1 MNLVEAIQTQDTLT
15 ENGMTTNSTTL
26 NECVNL
32 FFQVGALRGQ
42 DKQRLISKFSK
53 AFTEDSLTAMKILFW
68 ARDVRGGA
76 GERQIFRD
84 IITWLAET
92 HPTTLKKNVHLISEY
107 GRWDDFLT
115 LVTSKTCWEVAL
127 ECVRLGLLNEDGL
140 CAKWMPRKGVKAN
153 IIRKYLGVTPKQYR
167 KLLVRLTNV
176 VETPMCS
183 KDWSSID
190 YSKLPSL
197 ASSRYQRAFL
207 KNDTKRYEE
216 FKLALEN
223 GETTVN
229 AGALYPYDVV
239 KSLQFNGDNTV
250 SQAQW
255 ESLPNYMEDSTD
267 RILPIVDVSGSMGCS
282 AGNNPNLTCMDV
294 AVSLGLYISERNE
307 GVFKDTFL
315 TFSSNPSL
323 QVLNGPLVDRLSQL
337 KSADWAMSTD
347 LQQAFKL
354 ILNQAVKHDV
364 PLEEMPTKL
373 LILSDMEFDEATS
386 SHWDPV
392 SDWNPTAQQM
402 IKGMYEKAGYEMPDI
417 VYWNIQSRNDNCPT
431 RFDETGT
438 ALVSGFS
445 PSIMRSILSCK
456 NITPYEVMMETID
469 SPRYEAITI

>member
-127 ECVRLGLLNEDGL
+127 ECIRLGLLNEDGL

-239 KSLQFNGDNTV
+239 KSIQFNGDNTV

-315 TFSSNPSL
+315 TFSSNPTL

-337 KSADWAMSTD
+337 KCADWAMSTD
-347 LQQAFKL
+347 LQKAFKL
-354 ILNQAVKHDV
+354 ILNQAVKHNV
-364 PLEEMPTKL
+364 PVEEMPTKL
-373 LILSDMEFDEATS
+373 LILSDMEFNEATS
-386 SHWDPV
+386 SNWDRV
-392 SDWNPTAQQM
+392 SEWNPTAQQM
-402 IKGMYEKAGYEMPDI
+402 IKGMYEEAGYEMPDI

-469 SPRYEAITI
+469 SPRYEAITV

>member
-183 KDWSSID
+183 KDWASID

-315 TFSSNPSL
+315 TFSSNPTL

-337 KSADWAMSTD
+337 KCADWAMSTD
-347 LQQAFKL
+347 LQKAFKL
-354 ILNQAVKHDV
+354 ILNQAVKHNV
-364 PLEEMPTKL
+364 PVEEMPTKL
-373 LILSDMEFDEATS
+373 LILSDMEFNEATS
-386 SHWDPV
+386 SNWDRV
-392 SDWNPTAQQM
+392 SEWNPTAQQM
-402 IKGMYEKAGYEMPDI
+402 IKGMYEEAGYEMPDI

>member
-315 TFSSNPSL
+315 TFSSNPTL

-337 KSADWAMSTD
+337 KCADWAMSTD
-347 LQQAFKL
+347 LQKAFKL
-354 ILNQAVKHDV
+354 ILNQAVKHNV
-364 PLEEMPTKL
+364 PVEEMPTKL
-373 LILSDMEFDEATS
+373 LILSDMEFNEATS
-386 SHWDPV
+386 SNWDRV
-392 SDWNPTAQQM
+392 SEWNPTAQQM
-402 IKGMYEKAGYEMPDI
+402 IKGMYEEAGYEMPDI

>member
-107 GRWDDFLT
+107 GRWDDILT
-115 LVTSKTCWEVAL
+115 LAKSTTCWEVAL
-127 ECVRLGLLNEDGL
+127 ECVRLALLNEDGL

-282 AGNNPNLTCMDV
+282 AGNNSNLTCMDV

-347 LQQAFKL
+347 LQKAFKL

-364 PLEEMPTKL
+364 PVEEMPTKL
-373 LILSDMEFDEATS
+373 LILSDMEFNEATS
-386 SHWDPV
+386 SNWDRV
-392 SDWNPTAQQM
+392 SKWNPSAQQM
-402 IKGMYEKAGYEMPDI
+402 IKGMYEEAGYEMPDI

-469 SPRYEAITI
+469 SPRYEAITV

>member
-183 KDWSSID
+183 KDWSSIE

-216 FKLALEN
+216 FKLALEK

-267 RILPIVDVSGSMGCS
+267 RILPIVDVSGSMTCS
-282 AGNNPNLTCMDV
+282 AGNNPNLTCLDV

-364 PLEEMPTKL
+364 PVEEMPTKL

-392 SDWNPTAQQM
+392 SEWNPTAQQM
-402 IKGMYEKAGYEMPDI
+402 IKGMYEEAGYQMPDI

-431 RFDETGT
+431 RFDESGT

-469 SPRYEAITI
+469 SPRYEAITV

>member
-107 GRWDDFLT
+107 GRWDDILT
-115 LVTSKTCWEVAL
+115 LAKSTTCWEVAL
-127 ECVRLGLLNEDGL
+127 ECVRLALLNEDGL

-347 LQQAFKL
+347 LQKAFKL
-354 ILNQAVKHDV
+354 ILDQAVKHDV
-364 PLEEMPTKL
+364 PVDEMPTKL

-386 SHWDPV
+386 SHWDSV
-392 SDWNPTAQQM
+392 SEWNPTAQQM
-402 IKGMYEKAGYEMPDI
+402 IKGMYEKAGYTIPDI

-431 RFDETGT
+431 RFDESGT

>member
-315 TFSSNPSL
+315 TFSSNPTL

-337 KSADWAMSTD
+337 KCADWAMSTD
-347 LQQAFKL
+347 LQKAFKL
-354 ILNQAVKHDV
+354 ILNQAVKHNV
-364 PLEEMPTKL
+364 PVEEMPTKL
-373 LILSDMEFDEATS
+373 LILSDMEFNEATS
-386 SHWDPV
+386 SNWDRV
-392 SDWNPTAQQM
+392 SEWNPTAQQM
-402 IKGMYEKAGYEMPDI
+402 IKGMYEEAGYEMPDI

-469 SPRYEAITI
+469 SPRYEAITV

>member
-127 ECVRLGLLNEDGL
+127 ECVRLGLLKEDGL

-216 FKLALEN
+216 FKLALEK

-267 RILPIVDVSGSMGCS
+267 RILPIVDVSGSMTCS
-282 AGNNPNLTCMDV
+282 AGNNPNLTCLDV

-337 KSADWAMSTD
+337 KCADWAMSTD
-347 LQQAFKL
+347 LQKAFKL
-354 ILNQAVKHDV
+354 ILNQAVKHNV
-364 PLEEMPTKL
+364 PVEEMPTKL
-373 LILSDMEFDEATS
+373 LILSDMEFNEATS
-386 SHWDPV
+386 SNWDRV
-392 SDWNPTAQQM
+392 SEWNPTAQQM
-402 IKGMYEKAGYEMPDI
+402 IKGMYEEAGYEMPDI

-469 SPRYEAITI
+469 SPRYEAITV

>member
-315 TFSSNPSL
+315 TFSSNPTL

-337 KSADWAMSTD
+337 KCADWAMSTD
-347 LQQAFKL
+347 LQKAFKL
-354 ILNQAVKHDV
+354 ILNQAVKHNV
-364 PLEEMPTKL
+364 PVEEMPTKL

>member
-183 KDWSSID
+183 KDWSSIE

-216 FKLALEN
+216 FKLALEK

-282 AGNNPNLTCMDV
+282 AGNNPNLTCLDV

-354 ILNQAVKHDV
+354 ILDQAVKHDV
-364 PLEEMPTKL
+364 SVEEMPTKL

-386 SHWDPV
+386 SHWDRV
-392 SDWNPTAQQM
+392 SEWNPTAQQM
-402 IKGMYEKAGYEMPDI
+402 IKGMYEKAGYQMPDI

-469 SPRYEAITI
+469 SPRYEAITV

>member
-127 ECVRLGLLNEDGL
+127 ECIRLGLLNEDGL

-239 KSLQFNGDNTV
+239 KSIQFNGDNTV

-315 TFSSNPSL
+315 TFSSNPTL

-337 KSADWAMSTD
+337 KCADWAMSTD
-347 LQQAFKL
+347 LQKAFKL
-354 ILNQAVKHDV
+354 ILNQAVKHNV
-364 PLEEMPTKL
+364 PVEEMPTKL
-373 LILSDMEFDEATS
+373 LILSDMEFNEATS
-386 SHWDPV
+386 SNWDRV
-392 SDWNPTAQQM
+392 SEWNPTAQQM
-402 IKGMYEKAGYEMPDI
+402 IKGMYEEAGYEMPDI

>member
-1 MNLVEAIQTQDTLT
+1 V
-15 ENGMTTNSTTL
+15 
-26 NECVNL
+26 
-32 FFQVGALRGQ
+32 
-42 DKQRLISKFSK
+42 
-53 AFTEDSLTAMKILFW
+53 
-68 ARDVRGGA
+68 
-76 GERQIFRD
+76 
-84 IITWLAET
+84 
-92 HPTTLKKNVHLISEY
+92 
-107 GRWDDFLT
+107 
-115 LVTSKTCWEVAL
+115 
-127 ECVRLGLLNEDGL
+127 
-140 CAKWMPRKGVKAN
+140 VK
-153 IIRKYLGVTPKQYR
+153 
-167 KLLVRLTNV
+167 LTNV

-190 YSKLPSL
+190 YSKVPSL
-197 ASSRYQRAFL
+197 ASSRYQKAFS
-207 KNDTKRYEE
+207 KNDRKRYEE
-216 FKLALEN
+216 FKVALEE

-255 ESLPNYMEDSTD
+255 EALPNYMEDSTD

-307 GVFKDTFL
+307 GLFKDTFL

-347 LQQAFKL
+347 LQKAFKL
-354 ILNQAVKHDV
+354 ILDQAVKHDV
-364 PLEEMPTKL
+364 PVDEMPTKL
-373 LILSDMEFDEATS
+373 LILSDMEFNEATS
-386 SHWDPV
+386 SSWERV
-392 SDWNPTAQQM
+392 SVWNPTAQQM
-402 IKGMYEKAGYEMPDI
+402 IKGMYEEAGYEMPDI

-431 RFDETGT
+431 SFDESGT

-456 NITPYEVMMETID
+456 NITPYKIMMETID
-469 SPRYEAITI
+469 SPRYDAITI

>member
-127 ECVRLGLLNEDGL
+127 ECIRLGLLNEDGL

-315 TFSSNPSL
+315 TFSSNPTL

-337 KSADWAMSTD
+337 KCADWAMSTD
-347 LQQAFKL
+347 LQKAFKL
-354 ILNQAVKHDV
+354 ILNQAVKHNV
-364 PLEEMPTKL
+364 PVEEMPTKL
-373 LILSDMEFDEATS
+373 LILSDMEFNEATS
-386 SHWDPV
+386 SNWDRV
-392 SDWNPTAQQM
+392 SEWNPTAQQM
-402 IKGMYEKAGYEMPDI
+402 IKGMYEEAGYEMPDI

-469 SPRYEAITI
+469 SPRYEAITV